1 MSKTSTII
9 TTHSPDQVGESR
21 RPAGLTPS
29 SFALLLAILWGGNN
43 VSIKVALG
51 HGSPMQI
58 GWIRFVIGG
67 MSRAGVLA
75 VVFGDTG
82 VNHRDA
88 MIHGDILS
96 LISAILLG
104 IRTVMISNFAQK
116 VSEAKL
122 MLGQLVIGTLLLLV
136 GSCIFESPTYTS
148 NGSFWFALTYQG
160 AVIAG
165 IGFLGTAWLLKH
177 YLPSSVTFF
186 FFAKPVAGVILAWLI
201 LGEDPSRGL
210 IVGVALVCVGAL
222 AFSGESYLKMR
233 RLQK

>member
-1 MSKTSTII
+1 MSKTSTIS

-29 SFALLLAILWGGNN
+29 SFALLVAILWGGNN

-58 GWIRFVIGG
+58 GWIWFVIGG
-67 MSRAGVLA
+67 MSRA

-88 MIHGDILS
+88 TIHGDILS

-104 IRTVMISNFAQK
+104 IRTVMISNFTQK

-136 GSCIFESPTYTS
+136 GSYIFESPTYAL
-148 NGSFWFALTYQG
+148 NG
-160 AVIAG
+160 
-165 IGFLGTAWLLKH
+165 
-177 YLPSSVTFF
+177 TF
-186 FFAKPVAGVILAWLI
+186 
-201 LGEDPSRGL
+201 
-210 IVGVALVCVGAL
+210 
-222 AFSGESYLKMR
+222 
-233 RLQK
+233 